1 MKTTTG
7 AQSGIRFDAR
17 GYSLIELLVATLV
30 STLVVG
36 GVMTMLTSIEEVH
49 RDSQQLIDAQQQ
61 ARISMEQI
69 QRDLQIAG
77 VGLAWLVAP
86 LPLIVPQGPGSF
98 QIRHNQGGVTSA
110 LTADM
115 AGTGDF
121 LVVDDVTGFST
132 GQTAGVYDSTGAFDL
147 VTITAV
153 DTGNNRI
160 SHTGTSKAFTVA
172 DGTAVAHIETITYA
186 VDAQNRLTRQIDND
200 AAQPIAGNVV
210 NFAVTYWDN
219 SSPTTVF
226 NPATNAEMMRILTV
240 QIDLSIETEDAQL
253 NTNNERQVTLSTQVT
268 PRAIVLS

>member
-1 MKTTTG
+1 MTTPRNRER
-7 AQSGIRFDAR
+7 GIRFDAA
-17 GYSLIELLVATLV
+17 GYSLIELLVAMLV

-69 QRDLQIAG
+69 QRDLQVAG

-86 LPLIVPQGPGSF
+86 LPLIVPQGAGSF
-98 QIRHNQGGVTSA
+98 QIRHNQGGLTSA
-110 LTADM
+110 LAADQT
-115 AGTGDF
+115 GTGGS
-121 LVVDDVTGFST
+121 LTVNDVTGFAV
-132 GQTAGVYDSTGAFDL
+132 GMTAGVYDSSGAFDL
-147 VTITAV
+147 VTITGI

-186 VDAQNRLTRQIDND
+186 VDAQNRLTRQIDNN

-210 NFAVTYWDN
+210 NFAITYWNNGD
-219 SSPTTVF
+219 PTTMF
-226 NPATNAEMMRILTV
+226 NPATNAEMMRIQTV
-240 QIDLSIETEDAQL
+240 QIDLTIETEDAQI
-253 NTNNERQVTLSTQVT
+253 NTANERQVTLSTRVT